1 MGTRPGRET
10 EAMLRASI
18 SILFLALLL
27 AGCGRSEVPSEPPP
41 GVTPAAELA
50 EERMAEDALDLPPRG
65 PEAGGFTFEAYAYDC
80 GDIMVVSR
88 AGDDELKLTLPDR
101 RLTLPQVTSA
111 SGARYLLDD
120 VGFWSKNIDSAVLT
134 LDGED
139 IPCTLNRR
147 ETPWVDAR
155 ARGALFRGVGQEPGW
170 HLEIHPERMV
180 LVYRYGERRA
190 VAPNPGSTVD
200 PDQPVRRWQATT
212 EAHTLEVTV
221 EDRACTD
228 VMSGD
233 FYPSTVVVRLDG
245 VKYSGCGRDL
255 GLD

>member
-1 MGTRPGRET
+1 MGPRPGREA
-10 EAMLRASI
+10 EAVPKASI
-18 SILFLALLL
+18 SILFIALLL

-50 EERMAEDALDLPPRG
+50 EKRAAEESHDAPPPR
-65 PEAGGFTFEAYAYDC
+65 PATGGFDFEAYAYDC
-80 GDIMVVSR
+80 GEISVVAR

-111 SGARYLLDD
+111 SGSRYLLDD
-120 VGFWSKNIDSAVLT
+120 VGFWSKNIDSAMLT

-139 IPCTLNRR
+139 IPCDLNRR
-147 ETPWVDAR
+147 ETPWVDAQ
-155 ARGALFRGVGQEPGW
+155 ARGATFRGVGQEPGW
-170 HLEIHPERMV
+170 HLEIHPDRMV

-190 VAPNPGSTVD
+190 VTPNPGSSVD
-200 PDQPVRRWQATT
+200 PDQRLRRWQATT
-212 EAHTLEVTV
+212 EDHSLEVTV

-245 VKYSGCGRDL
+245 IKYTGCGRDL
-255 GLD
+255 D